1 METLVGAQNK
11 QRAKSRESPGEDAHP
26 LGVALHVEAVYLG
39 REAGGARAHHQLL
52 VYLLELAA
60 APRAVRAGAAPLQV
74 GVQLLELVLLLVLV
88 LGTRTILHLAAAR
101 PLAALEWVPRPLLP
115 RSLPLDLLL
124 RVLAVE
130 AASEDVL
137 QRVLAAT

>member
-1 METLVGAQNK
+1 M
-11 QRAKSRESPGEDAHP
+11 
-26 LGVALHVEAVYLG
+26 ALHVEAVYLG
-39 REAGGARAHHQLL
+39 REAGGARAHHQVL

-60 APRAVRAGAAPLQV
+60 APRALRAGAAPLQV
-74 GVQLLELVLLLVLV
+74 GVQLLELLLV

-101 PLAALEWVPRPLLP
+101 PLAALERVPRPLLP

-137 QRVLAAT
+137 QRVLAAR

>member
-1 METLVGAQNK
+1 M
-11 QRAKSRESPGEDAHP
+11 
-26 LGVALHVEAVYLG
+26 ALHVEAVYLG
-39 REAGGARAHHQLL
+39 REAGGARAHHQVL

-60 APRAVRAGAAPLQV
+60 APRTLRAGAAPLQV
-74 GVQLLELVLLLVLV
+74 GVQLLELLLVLVLVLV

-137 QRVLAAT
+137 QRVLAAR

>member
-11 QRAKSRESPGEDAHP
+11 QRAKSCDPPREDAHP

-60 APRAVRAGAAPLQV
+60 APRALRAGAAPLQV
-74 GVQLLELVLLLVLV
+74 GVQLLELLLV

-130 AASEDVL
+130 AAPEDVL
-137 QRVLAAT
+137 QRVLAAR

>member
-11 QRAKSRESPGEDAHP
+11 QRAKSCDPPGEDAHP

-60 APRAVRAGAAPLQV
+60 APRTLRAGAAPLQV
-74 GVQLLELVLLLVLV
+74 GVQLLELLLV

-130 AASEDVL
+130 ATPEDVL

>member
-1 METLVGAQNK
+1 M
-11 QRAKSRESPGEDAHP
+11 
-26 LGVALHVEAVYLG
+26 ALHVEAVYLG

-60 APRAVRAGAAPLQV
+60 APRTLRAGAAPLQV
-74 GVQLLELVLLLVLV
+74 GVQLLELL

-101 PLAALEWVPRPLLP
+101 PLADLERVPRPLLP

-130 AASEDVL
+130 AAPEDVL

>member
-11 QRAKSRESPGEDAHP
+11 QRAKSRESPREDAHP

-74 GVQLLELVLLLVLV
+74 GVQLLELLLVLV

-101 PLAALEWVPRPLLP
+101 PLAALERVPRPLLP

>member
-1 METLVGAQNK
+1 MLVGAQNK
-11 QRAKSRESPGEDAHP
+11 QRAKSRDPPGEDAHP

-39 REAGGARAHHQLL
+39 REAGGARAHHQVL

-60 APRAVRAGAAPLQV
+60 APRTLRAGAAPLQV
-74 GVQLLELVLLLVLV
+74 GVQLLELLLVLV

-101 PLAALEWVPRPLLP
+101 PLAPLEWVPRPLLP
-115 RSLPLDLLL
+115 RSLPLDLLPLL

>member
-1 METLVGAQNK
+1 M
-11 QRAKSRESPGEDAHP
+11 
-26 LGVALHVEAVYLG
+26 ALHVEAVYLG

-74 GVQLLELVLLLVLV
+74 GVQLLELLLVLV

-101 PLAALEWVPRPLLP
+101 PLAALERVPRPLLP

-137 QRVLAAT
+137 QRVLAAR

>member
-60 APRAVRAGAAPLQV
+60 APRTLRAGAAPLQV
-74 GVQLLELVLLLVLV
+74 GVQLLELLLLLV

-101 PLAALEWVPRPLLP
+101 PLAALERVPRPLLP

-130 AASEDVL
+130 ATPEDVL

>member
-11 QRAKSRESPGEDAHP
+11 QRAKSCDPPGEDAHP

-60 APRAVRAGAAPLQV
+60 APRTLRAGAAPLQV
-74 GVQLLELVLLLVLV
+74 GVQLLELLLVLV

-130 AASEDVL
+130 AAPEDVL
-137 QRVLAAT
+137 QRVLAAR

>member
-11 QRAKSRESPGEDAHP
+11 QRAKSCDPPGEDAHP

-39 REAGGARAHHQLL
+39 REAGGARAHHQVL

-60 APRAVRAGAAPLQV
+60 APRTLRAGAAPLQV
-74 GVQLLELVLLLVLV
+74 GVQLLELLLVLG

-130 AASEDVL
+130 AAPEDVL
-137 QRVLAAT
+137 QRVLAAR